1 MTLNVTIL
9 FRFERD
15 QIMTRLDLTTDW
27 DGFKEADVVVEAVF
41 EELSLKHKVLKETE
55 ANTPDHCVFA
65 SNTSALP
72 IAQIAQASKRPEK
85 ASICVVMKQTCR

>member
-1 MTLNVTIL
+1 MAKLN
-9 FRFERD
+9 
-15 QIMTRLDLTTDW
+15 LTTDW
-27 DGFKEADVVVEAVF
+27 EGFKEADVVVEAVF

-72 IAQIAQASKRPEK
+72 IAKIAEASSRPEK
-85 ASICVVMKQTCR
+85 VGVDCRYP